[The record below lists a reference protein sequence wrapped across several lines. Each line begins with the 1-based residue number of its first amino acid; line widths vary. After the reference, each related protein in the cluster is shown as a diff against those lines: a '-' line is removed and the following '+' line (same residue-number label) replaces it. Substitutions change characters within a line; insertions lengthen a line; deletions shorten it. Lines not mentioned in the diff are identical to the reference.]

1 MYACGWVNVYLFAV
15 LLLSRC
21 GLALLRCILNS
32 AARKM
37 WVCVWGGRAVVV
49 GGNLSYFCLLPANL
63 RGGRVVTGPLEG
75 LLPAGNVVSGVYI
88 VCALFEYKK
97 WIFSVYIVYAFF
109 IFCPLVC
116 PLEFALVKKCTHI
129 NICISAA
136 GILPAAFFVYT
147 LSYAY
152 HLKFCICKHMHFV
165 LFFVYVNIY
174 ILFSFLYI

>member
-1 MYACGWVNVYLFAV
+1 MCIFLPCCCGLAG
-15 LLLSRC
+15 

-49 GGNLSYFCLLPANL
+49 GGNLSYFCLLSANL
-63 RGGRVVTGPLEG
+63 RGWRVVTGPLEV

-88 VCALFEYKK
+88 VYALFEHKK

-109 IFCPLVC
+109 TFCPLVC
-116 PLEFALVKKCTHI
+116 PLEFVCGGKMYTYKHMHLC
-129 NICISAA
+129 CRQDA
-136 GILPAAFFVYT
+136 GSFFVYT

-152 HLKFCICKHMHFV
+152 HFKF
-165 LFFVYVNIY
+165 
-174 ILFSFLYI
+174 

>member
-1 MYACGWVNVYLFAV
+1 M
-15 LLLSRC
+15 
-21 GLALLRCILNS
+21 
-32 AARKM
+32 
-37 WVCVWGGRAVVV
+37 V
-49 GGNLSYFCLLPANL
+49 GGDLSYFCLLPANL
-63 RGGRVVTGPLEG
+63 RGGRVVTGPLEV

-88 VCALFEYKK
+88 VYALFEYKK

-109 IFCPLVC
+109 LLSARWSLCVA
-116 PLEFALVKKCTHI
+116 EKCTHI
-129 NICISAA
+129 NIYISAA

-152 HLKFCICKHMHFV
+152 HFKFCIRKHMHFV

>member
-1 MYACGWVNVYLFAV
+1 M
-15 LLLSRC
+15 
-21 GLALLRCILNS
+21 LRCILNS

>member
-1 MYACGWVNVYLFAV
+1 M
-15 LLLSRC
+15 R
-21 GLALLRCILNS
+21 
-32 AARKM
+32 
-37 WVCVWGGRAVVV
+37 GGRAVVV

-63 RGGRVVTGPLEG
+63 RGWRVVTGPLEV

-88 VCALFEYKK
+88 VYALFEYKK

-109 IFCPLVC
+109 YF
-116 PLEFALVKKCTHI
+116 
-129 NICISAA
+129 
-136 GILPAAFFVYT
+136 LPAGLPAGVCVWQKMYAYKHMHLCCRHSAGSFFVYM

-152 HLKFCICKHMHFV
+152 RFKFCIRKHMHFV

>member
-1 MYACGWVNVYLFAV
+1 MYLFAV
-15 LLLSRC
+15 LLWSRC

-109 IFCPLVC
+109 L
-116 PLEFALVKKCTHI
+116 L
-129 NICISAA
+129 SARC
-136 GILPAAFFVYT
+136 LPAGVCVWQKMYVYKHMHLCCRHSAGSFFVYT

-152 HLKFCICKHMHFV
+152 RFKFCVCKHMHFV
-165 LFFVYVNIY
+165 LFFAYVNIY

>member
-15 LLLSRC
+15 LLWSRC

-152 HLKFCICKHMHFV
+152 HLKFCICKHMYFV

>member
-1 MYACGWVNVYLFAV
+1 MCTFLPCCCGRAG
-15 LLLSRC
+15 
-21 GLALLRCILNS
+21 GLDLLRYILNS

-37 WVCVWGGRAVVV
+37 WVCVWVGRAVVV

-63 RGGRVVTGPLEG
+63 RGGRVVTGPLEV

-88 VCALFEYKK
+88 VYALFEYKK

-109 IFCPLVC
+109 YF
-116 PLEFALVKKCTHI
+116 
-129 NICISAA
+129 
-136 GILPAAFFVYT
+136 LPAGLPAGVCVWQKMYAYKHMHLCCRHSAGSFFVYT

-152 HLKFCICKHMHFV
+152 RFKFCICKHMHFV

>member
-1 MYACGWVNVYLFAV
+1 MCIFLPCCCGRAG
-15 LLLSRC
+15 

-37 WVCVWGGRAVVV
+37 WVCVWGGVV
-49 GGNLSYFCLLPANL
+49 GGNLSYFCLLPENL
-63 RGGRVVTGPLEG
+63 RGGRVVTGPLEV
-75 LLPAGNVVSGVYI
+75 LLPAGNVVSGIYI
-88 VCALFEYKK
+88 VYALFEYKK

-109 IFCPLVC
+109 TFCPLVC
-116 PLEFALVKKCTHI
+116 PLEFACGGKMYTYKHMHLC
-129 NICISAA
+129 CRQDA
-136 GILPAAFFVYT
+136 GSFFVYT

-152 HLKFCICKHMHFV
+152 HFKFCIRKHMHFV

>member
-15 LLLSRC
+15 LLWSRC

-88 VCALFEYKK
+88 VGALFEYKK

-152 HLKFCICKHMHFV
+152 HLKFCICKHMYFV

>member
-15 LLLSRC
+15 LLWSRC

-116 PLEFALVKKCTHI
+116 PLEFALVKKCMHI

>member
-1 MYACGWVNVYLFAV
+1 MCIFLSCCCGRAG
-15 LLLSRC
+15 

-63 RGGRVVTGPLEG
+63 RGGRVVTGPLEV

-88 VCALFEYKK
+88 VYALFEYKK

-109 IFCPLVC
+109 YF
-116 PLEFALVKKCTHI
+116 
-129 NICISAA
+129 
-136 GILPAAFFVYT
+136 LPAGLPAGV
-147 LSYAY
+147 
-152 HLKFCICKHMHFV
+152 CV
-165 LFFVYVNIY
+165 W
-174 ILFSFLYI
+174 